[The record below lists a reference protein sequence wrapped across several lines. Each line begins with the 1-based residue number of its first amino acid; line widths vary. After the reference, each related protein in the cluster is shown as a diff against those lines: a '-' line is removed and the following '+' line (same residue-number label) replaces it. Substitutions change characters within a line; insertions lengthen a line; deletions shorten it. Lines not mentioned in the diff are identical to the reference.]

1 MTTAEKQSGASKL
14 DVIVTDTRVR
24 NGASVIVDRGQ
35 VADAIR
41 AWFSGEHVAVT
52 DGVQELQL
60 ALDQAPAGQLDRSST
75 LGLCC
80 YLGIRIE
87 VAPKRSPTRS
97 RCAGWWSFLRSVV
110 TA

>member
-1 MTTAEKQSGASKL
+1 L

-41 AWFSGEHVAVT
+41 SWFSGEHVAVT
-52 DGVQELQL
+52 DGVEELQS
-60 ALDQAPAGQLDRSST
+60 ALDQTPAGELDWSST
-75 LGLCC
+75 GGLCC
-80 YLGIRIE
+80 YLGISIE
-87 VAPKRSPTRS
+87 VAPPKRSPLRS
-97 RCAGWWSFLRSVV
+97 RIADWWSFWRSVV